1 MHKDIGSNNNEHAA
15 EEPAMKRLISRCAL
29 ALSATAVLGTG
40 AMAAEP
46 ASCKNVRL
54 GVVNWTDVIA
64 TSAMAQVLL
73 DGLGYKTK
81 QTSASQ
87 QIIFAGIRDQRLDLF
102 LGYWNPL
109 MTQTI
114 TPFVEAKQVK
124 VLDQP
129 SLKDARATLAVPT
142 YLADKGL
149 KSFADIARF
158 QKELGGKIYGIEPGS
173 GANTQIKE
181 MIAKNQFGL
190 GQFQLVESSEAGMLS
205 AVSRA
210 VKRNEAIVFFGWAPH
225 PMNVNQQM
233 TYLTGSDDAL
243 GPNEGMATVWTVTSP
258 DYASQCPNIHRLLT
272 NLTFSAEDESRMMQ
286 PLLDHKDALT
296 SARQWLKDHPQDQQR
311 WLEGV
316 TTFDGLPA
324 ADNLKLSL
332 K

>member
-1 MHKDIGSNNNEHAA
+1 
-15 EEPAMKRLISRCAL
+15 MKRLISYCVL
-29 ALSATAVLGTG
+29 ALSATELLSPA

-46 ASCKNVRL
+46 AACQNVRL

-64 TSAMAQVLL
+64 TSALTQVML

-114 TPFVEAKQVK
+114 PPCVEAKQVK
-124 VLDQP
+124 VLEQP

-149 KSFADIARF
+149 KTFADIAKF
-158 QKELGGKIYGIEPGS
+158 EKELGGKIYGIEPGS
-173 GANTQIKE
+173 GANTQIKA

-190 GQFQLVESSEAGMLS
+190 GKFQLVESSEAGMLA
-205 AVSRA
+205 AVDRA
-210 VKRNEAIVFFGWAPH
+210 VRRKEAVVFFGWAPH
-225 PMNVNQQM
+225 PMNVNVQM
-233 TYLTGSDDAL
+233 TYLTGSEDAL
-243 GPNEGMATVWTVTSP
+243 GPNEGMATVWTVTAP
-258 DYASQCPNIHRLLT
+258 NYAEQCPNVGRLLS
-272 NLTFSAEDESRMMQ
+272 NLTFTAEDESRMMQ
-286 PLLDHKDALT
+286 PLLDHKDPLE
-296 SARQWLKDHPQDQQR
+296 SARQWLKDHPQDKQR

-316 TTFDGLPA
+316 TTFDGKTA
-324 ADNLKLSL
+324 ADNLILTSN
-332 K
+332 